1 MDNTMSS
8 SRILEQRAAVVTGA
22 GQGIGA
28 AIARRLAAEG
38 AHVYVT
44 DIDRGKAER
53 VAREIN
59 AAGGSSQP
67 ERMDISSAAEAAAL
81 AAVIQAR
88 DNRLDILVNN
98 AGIEDSVGFPEL
110 TMEHYRKITS
120 INLDGA
126 LIVSMALLPLIRQSA
141 AGRIVHMSSIQGLRG
156 WPGATSYQVA
166 KGALV
171 NLTRSMACDL
181 APFKI
186 TVNAIAPGFVD
197 TPMCIRPDGSHEHND
212 PWYQEIY
219 IKWGRI
225 PLRRAALPEDI
236 AGPTLF
242 FCSDDSRYVT
252 GQTLLVDGGVSATF

>member
-1 MDNTMSS
+1 MAGAG
-8 SRILEQRAAVVTGA
+8 ILNQRVAVVTGA

-28 AIARRLAAEG
+28 AVARRLAAEG

-44 DIDRGKAER
+44 DIDLGKAGR
-53 VAREIN
+53 VAAEIKS
-59 AAGGSSQP
+59 AGGSAEAQ
-67 ERMDISSAAEAAAL
+67 RMDISSAEEAAAL
-81 AAVIQAR
+81 AAMIQAR
-88 DNRLDILVNN
+88 DKRLDILVNN
-98 AGIEDSVGFPEL
+98 AGIEDSIGFADL

-120 INLDGA
+120 VNLDGA
-126 LIVSMALLPLIRQSA
+126 LIVSMALLPLIRKSVV
-141 AGRIVHMSSIQGLRG
+141 GRIVHMSSIQGLRG
-156 WPGATSYQVA
+156 WPGATAYQVA

-181 APFKI
+181 APFNI

-252 GQTLLVDGGVSATF
+252 GQTLLVDGGLSATF

>member
-1 MDNTMSS
+1 MSS
-8 SRILEQRAAVVTGA
+8 GMLAHRAAVVTGA

-28 AIARRLAAEG
+28 AVARRLAAES

-44 DIDRGKAER
+44 DIDCDRATR
-53 VAREIN
+53 VADEIN
-59 AAGGSSQP
+59 AAGGSSQA
-67 ERMDISSAAEAAAL
+67 ERMNIADQAEAAAL
-81 AAVIQAR
+81 VARIQAR
-88 DNRLDILVNN
+88 DGRLDILVNN
-98 AGIEDSVGFPEL
+98 AGIEDSIGFPEL
-110 TMEHYRKITS
+110 TMEHYRKILAV
-120 INLDGA
+120 NLDGA
-126 LIVSMALLPLIRQSA
+126 LIVSMAMLPLLRQSS

-181 APFKI
+181 APLGI
-186 TVNAIAPGFVD
+186 NVNAIAPGFVD

-242 FCSDDSRYVT
+242 FCTDDSRYVT
-252 GQTLLVDGGVSATF
+252 GQTLLVDGGASATF